1 MRKAYSCRK
10 MVHAVGFAACAAI
23 LALAADEAFAQSS
36 AQPSAQSSWFAST
49 PQSNGQSPSD
59 PRFDEVALRIEANLS
74 DEMIANFNLFIYVD
88 KAETGPLAQRMYVF
102 RKTDQGDLALLYD
115 WSVSTGRERFER
127 DVHGHVQS
135 SFTPKGYFEID
146 PKRLY
151 ADHASAQWDEAMP
164 YAMFFNWKPDG
175 HQTGLAIHG
184 TAEDGESAL
193 GTRASAG
200 CVRLSLDNAH
210 TLFDLVRSQ
219 LRGPT
224 PKLAYLDRDSEVSS
238 EGLFLHDAAGRLQS
252 ADGYPV
258 LVLVDDY
265 GGENRVTS
273 LY

>member
-1 MRKAYSCRK
+1 MSEAYFHRKLMRAAGC
-10 MVHAVGFAACAAI
+10 GACAAI
-23 LALAADEAFAQSS
+23 LTLAAGNALAQSS
-36 AQPSAQSSWFAST
+36 AQPSAQTSWFAST

-59 PRFDEVALRIEANLS
+59 PRFDEVALRLEASLS
-74 DEMIANFNLFIYVD
+74 DEMLANFNLFIYVD

-102 RKTDQGDLALLYD
+102 RKTNDGDLALLYD

-127 DVHGHVQS
+127 DVHGHEQS

-164 YAMFFNWKPDG
+164 YAMFFNWKPNG

-219 LRGPT
+219 LQGPT
-224 PKLAYLDRDSEVSS
+224 PKLAYLDGESDVSS
-238 EGLFLHDAAGRLQS
+238 EGLFLHDSTGRLQL

-265 GGENRVTS
+265 GGENRVTA

>member
-1 MRKAYSCRK
+1 VKPP
-10 MVHAVGFAACAAI
+10 VDV
-23 LALAADEAFAQSS
+23 
-36 AQPSAQSSWFAST
+36 
-49 PQSNGQSPSD
+49 
-59 PRFDEVALRIEANLS
+59 RFDKVAPRLEASLS
-74 DEMIANFNLFIYVD
+74 DDMIANFNLFIYVD

-102 RKTDQGDLALLYD
+102 EKTREGDLALLYD
-115 WSVSTGRERFER
+115 WPVSTGRERLER

-151 ADHASAQWDEAMP
+151 ADHASTQWDEAMP
-164 YAMFFNWKPDG
+164 YAMFFNWKPNG

-184 TAEDGESAL
+184 TAEAGENEL

-200 CVRLSLDNAH
+200 CVRLSLDNARV
-210 TLFDLVRSQ
+210 LFDLVQSQ
-219 LRGPT
+219 SQGPM
-224 PKLAYLDRDSEVSS
+224 PKLAYLDGDSGMSS
-238 EGLFLHDAAGRLQS
+238 EGLFLHDSKGHLQL

-265 GGENRVTS
+265 GGEDRVTS

>member
-1 MRKAYSCRK
+1 MRAIGY
-10 MVHAVGFAACAAI
+10 GACAAI
-23 LALAADEAFAQSS
+23 LALAAGDAFAQSS
-36 AQPSAQSSWFAST
+36 PHPSAQSSWFASA
-49 PQSNGQSPSD
+49 PQSDQQSPGD
-59 PRFDEVALRIEANLS
+59 PRFDEVALRLEASLS
-74 DEMIANFNLFIYVD
+74 DEMLTNFNLFIYVD
-88 KAETGPLAQRMYVF
+88 KSETGPLAQRMYVF
-102 RKTDQGDLALLYD
+102 EKTPDNDLVLLYD

-135 SFTPKGYFEID
+135 SFTPRGYFEID

-151 ADHASAQWDEAMP
+151 ADHASAEWDEAMP
-164 YAMFFNWKPDG
+164 YAMFFNWKPNG

-224 PKLAYLDRDSEVSS
+224 PKLAYLDGDSEVSS
-238 EGLFLHDAAGRLQS
+238 EGLFVHGSTGRLQL

-258 LVLVDDY
+258 LVVVDDY